1 MILNYINLY
10 HVLGMTALEEQN
22 NELKIKNDA
31 IEAEFGSKVKTLQ
44 KDLDAQYK
52 RTNELELLI
61 KSKETENKELVD
73 TINKLKISIASLEQ
87 EKSIIEK
94 EKSNICQTIVE
105 LKDALAQRTH
115 ESDLLLSQ
123 SKNEITELKTAN
135 ENMKTSMLPTELC
148 CF

>member
-1 MILNYINLY
+1 
-10 HVLGMTALEEQN
+10 MTALEEQN
-22 NELKIKNDA
+22 NEWKIKNDT

-44 KDLDAQYK
+44 EDLDSQYK
-52 RTNELELLI
+52 RTNELELLL

-73 TINKLKISIASLEQ
+73 TINKLKILIASLEQ
-87 EKSIIEK
+87 EKSVIEK

-115 ESDLLLSQ
+115 ESDVLLSQ
-123 SKNEITELKTAN
+123 SKNEIRELKMAN

>member
-1 MILNYINLY
+1 
-10 HVLGMTALEEQN
+10 MTALEEQN
-22 NELKIKNDA
+22 NEWKIKNDT

-44 KDLDAQYK
+44 EDLDAQHN
-52 RTNELELLI
+52 RTNELELLL
-61 KSKETENKELVD
+61 KSKETENVELLEN
-73 TINKLKISIASLEQ
+73 INKLKASIATLEQ
-87 EKSIIEK
+87 EKLIIEK

-115 ESDLLLSQ
+115 ESDVLLSQ

>member
-44 KDLDAQYK
+44 EDLDAQYK

>member
-1 MILNYINLY
+1 
-10 HVLGMTALEEQN
+10 MTALEEQN

-44 KDLDAQYK
+44 EDLDAQYK